1 MKLRIKG
8 NSIRLRLTR
17 SELSEIS
24 ERGVVADTIEFGA
37 GSTLSYALRADPT
50 TDTPSASLDARG
62 IVVRVPAAQVTRW
75 VGDESMVSI
84 RAEQGLGEQSLLSIL
99 VEKDF
104 ACLKPRQ
111 GEDESD
117 MFEHPQPDQAGC

>member
-17 SELSEIS
+17 SELAEID
-24 ERGVVADTIEFGA
+24 ERGVVADAIDFGA
-37 GSTLSYALRADPT
+37 GATLSYALRADPT
-50 TDTPSASLDARG
+50 TDTPRATLDARG
-62 IVVRVPAAQVTRW
+62 IAVRVPAAQIARW
-75 VGDESMVSI
+75 VADESMVSI
-84 RAEQGLGEQSLLSIL
+84 RAEQALGEPSLLSIL

-104 ACLKPRQ
+104 ACLKPRE